1 MVLRL
6 NMADSSF
13 EKSFSEYASKSR
25 ESGADVRPDVA
36 AIIDKV
42 RGEGF
47 GALAELTEKYDGH
60 SISKETARVSLE
72 SCREGFESLDKDLQG
87 ALRHSADRIRAF
99 HERQIPDD
107 FREVDSVG
115 IEAGWRW
122 TPVDAAGLYAPGG
135 RAAYPSSVLMNAIP
149 AKVAG
154 VERLVLVTPTPG
166 GTVNQTVLAAAFVA
180 GVDEVWVVGGAQAIA
195 ALAFGADP
203 IEPVDVIVGPG
214 NAFVAEAKRQ
224 VFGHVGV
231 DSVAGPSEVV
241 VIADADNDP
250 DWIAADLLSQAE
262 HDPSSQ
268 AVLFTPD
275 DELADAVAAAA
286 TKQLEDHPRRDIT
299 TAAWQNNSAIVVT
312 HDLKAAASL
321 SNRLA
326 PEHLEIA

>member
-42 RGEGF
+42 RSEGF

-72 SCREGFESLDKDLQG
+72 SCREAFKSLDKDLQG
-87 ALRHSADRIRAF
+87 ALRHSADRIRVF

-154 VERLVLVTPTPG
+154 VGRLVLVTPTPG
-166 GTVNQTVLAAAFVA
+166 GTVNQTVLAAAYVA
-180 GVDEVWVVGGAQAIA
+180 GVDEVWLVGGAQAIA

-275 DELADAVAAAA
+275 KELADAVAAAA

-312 HDLKAAASL
+312 HDLRAAASL
-321 SNRLA
+321 S
-326 PEHLEIA
+326 